1 MNLSVRAK
9 VFLTLLV
16 ASLLAVVGTAAF
28 VRWSVERGLMELLDA
43 RESERVDAIAD
54 RLLSLRAEDKSW
66 DRLRGDKRLW
76 IAVLFGHDERVP
88 RGRLGPGRQH
98 LPPWMRRSLEEP
110 GDWPPVQALEHL
122 KTRERPIPLELRL
135 MLLDESGALIYGR
148 ESLLPGARRIPLV
161 LDGSPV
167 GALALTPG
175 PPLAD
180 LPELQFQA
188 RQGGRLWVIAAGMVL
203 IAAVLAYPLSRR
215 LVRPVR
221 AFQQTAQRLA
231 GGDYEARVQVQG
243 GDEIARLGRDLNA
256 LAAALG
262 RNEQAR
268 RRWVADISHELR
280 TPIALLRAELEAIQ
294 DGVRPLDRTAV
305 DALHGDVLRLGR
317 LVDDLYELS
326 MTDLGA
332 LRYRMVPTD
341 IGEVLEADLDA
352 LRPRFAAA
360 GLTLMYEDRRPAR
373 TESPA
378 DPDRLSQL
386 FRNLLRNS
394 LQYTDP
400 GGSLE
405 VRLHQDGDRVTLDF
419 QDSAPG
425 VPPEALPR
433 LFDRLY
439 RIDTSRSR
447 NTGGAGL
454 GLAIAKNIVEAHGGT
469 IRADPSPAGG
479 LWIRVEMPL

>member
-28 VRWSVERGLMELLDA
+28 VRWSVERGFMELLDA
-43 RESERVDAIAD
+43 RESERIDAITD
-54 RLLSLRAEDKSW
+54 RLVAQRSEDGSW
-66 DRLRGDKRLW
+66 ERLRGDKRLW
-76 IAVLFGHDERVP
+76 IAALLGQGERMP

-98 LPPWMRRSLEEP
+98 LPPWMRRSLEDP
-110 GDWPPVQALEHL
+110 GAWPPVHVLEHL
-122 KTRERPIPLELRL
+122 KARGRPIPLELRL
-135 MLLDESGALIYGR
+135 MLLDESGAVIYGR
-148 ESLLPGARRIPLV
+148 ESLLPGARRIPLD
-161 LDGSPV
+161 LDGRPV
-167 GALALTPG
+167 GTLALLPG
-175 PPLAD
+175 QPLAD

-203 IAAVLAYPLSRR
+203 IAAALAYPLSRR
-215 LVRPVR
+215 LVRPVQ

-280 TPIALLRAELEAIQ
+280 TPIALLRAELEALQ

-305 DALHGDVLRLGR
+305 DALHGDALRLGR

-332 LRYRMVPTD
+332 LSYRMEPTD
-341 IGEVLEADLDA
+341 IGEVLEADLDTF
-352 LRPRFAAA
+352 RPRFAAA
-360 GLTLMYEDRRPAR
+360 GLTLSYEDQRPAPV
-373 TESPA
+373 ESQA

-400 GGSLE
+400 GGGLE
-405 VRLHQDGDRVTLDF
+405 VRLNQAADRIVLDF

-425 VPPEALPR
+425 VPPESLPR

-439 RIDTSRSR
+439 RVDASRSR

-469 IRADPSPAGG
+469 IRAEPSPAGG
-479 LWIRVEMPL
+479 LRIRVEMPL

>member
-1 MNLSVRAK
+1 VNLSVRAK

-43 RESERVDAIAD
+43 RESERIDAIAD
-54 RLLSLRAEDKSW
+54 RLVTQRSEDGSW
-66 DRLRGDKRLW
+66 ERLRGDKRLW
-76 IAVLFGHDERVP
+76 VAALLGHGERMP

-98 LPPWMRRSLEEP
+98 LPPWMRRSIEDT
-110 GDWPPVQALEHL
+110 GAWPPVHVLEHL
-122 KTRERPIPLELRL
+122 KARDRPIPLELRL
-135 MLLDESGALIYGR
+135 MLLDESGAVIYGR
-148 ESLLPGARRIPLV
+148 ESLLPGARRIPLD
-161 LDGSPV
+161 LDGRPV
-167 GALALTPG
+167 GNLALLPG
-175 PPLAD
+175 EPLAD

-203 IAAVLAYPLSRR
+203 IAAALAYPLSRR
-215 LVRPVR
+215 LVRPVQ

-280 TPIALLRAELEAIQ
+280 TPIALLRAELEALQ
-294 DGVRPLDRTAV
+294 DGVRPLERTAV

-332 LRYRMVPTD
+332 LSYRMEPTD
-341 IGEVLEADLDA
+341 IGEVLEADMETF
-352 LRPRFAAA
+352 RPRFAAA
-360 GLTLMYEDRRPAR
+360 GLILSYDDQRPAPV
-373 TESPA
+373 EIQA
-378 DPDRLSQL
+378 DPGRLSQL

-400 GGSLE
+400 GGGLE
-405 VRLHQDGDRVTLDF
+405 VRLNQEAGRIVLDF
-419 QDSAPG
+419 QDSHPG

-439 RIDTSRSR
+439 RVDSSRSR
-447 NTGGAGL
+447 DTGGAGL

-469 IRADPSPAGG
+469 IRAEPSPAGG
-479 LWIRVEMPL
+479 LWIRVEMSL